1 MAFDPRTETDF
12 LKHEYFVQWVLSPT
26 RESSAYWQHWL
37 RENPDKVEMLG
48 AARDLLLSFEM
59 KETHSMDGAT
69 YYNILDNLLKENA
82 RQKEKDL
89 SGYSRNWLYAAAS
102 IIIFSSIALVGY
114 FTLTKEKDT
123 SHIAEIIPYNYESA
137 PGGVKKTIMLPDS
150 SIVTLNSVSE
160 LKYPT
165 RFSDTLREV
174 YLTGQA
180 FFEVTKNARAPFI
193 VHTKN
198 FSTRVL
204 GTSFDIRS
212 YEGEKTNHVA
222 VLSGKV
228 RVMTQEGSSQLLLP
242 NDMTSY
248 SENQKILKKST
259 FDPAFLLA
267 WRKGIIA
274 FDHATFEE
282 VTAHLSRW
290 YGVEFNVE
298 EGFKVRGLYTGEFN
312 KEPLIT
318 VLKGISYSSHFS
330 FRVEGKTVYISKPK
344 PNL

>member
-1 MAFDPRTETDF
+1 MTFDPHTEADF
-12 LKHEYFVQWVLSPT
+12 LKHEYFVQWVLAPT

-37 RENPDKVEMLG
+37 KQNPDKVEMLG

-59 KETHSMDGAT
+59 KEPHRMDDAT
-69 YYNILDNLLKENA
+69 YYKILDNLLQENAQQKENYT
-82 RQKEKDL
+82 
-89 SGYSRNWLYAAAS
+89 SGDSNGWLLAAAS
-102 IIIFSSIALVGY
+102 VIIFSSIALVGY
-114 FTLTKEKDT
+114 FTLTKEKD
-123 SHIAEIIPYNYESA
+123 SSPIAKATQYNYESA
-137 PGGVKKTIMLPDS
+137 PAGVKKTVMLPDS
-150 SIVTLNSVSE
+150 SVVTLNSASE
-160 LKYPT
+160 LKYPAH
-165 RFSDTLREV
+165 FSDTLREV

-180 FFEVTKNARAPFI
+180 FFEVTKNAHAPFI

-212 YEGEKTNHVA
+212 YEDEKNNHVA
-222 VLSGKV
+222 VLTGKV
-228 RVMTQEGSSQLLLP
+228 RVMTQEGNSQLLLP

-248 SENQKILKKST
+248 NENQKVLKKST

-267 WRKGIIA
+267 WRKGIIV

-282 VTAHLSRW
+282 VTTYLSRW
-290 YGVEFNVE
+290 YGVDFNVE
-298 EGFKVRGLYTGEFN
+298 KGFKVRGLYTGEFN
-312 KEPLIT
+312 KEALVT

>member
-1 MAFDPRTETDF
+1 MAFDPHTETDF

-26 RESSAYWQHWL
+26 KESSAYWQHWL
-37 RENPDKVEMLG
+37 SQHPDKVEMLA

-59 KETHSMDGAT
+59 KETHRMDNVT
-69 YYNILDNLLKENA
+69 YYKILDNLLHENA
-82 RQKEKDL
+82 RQKETSA
-89 SGYSRNWLYAAAS
+89 SGSPNAWLFAAAS
-102 IIIFSSIALVGY
+102 VIILSSVALIGY
-114 FTLTKEKDT
+114 FTLTREKDN
-123 SHIAEIIPYNYESA
+123 SPIAKAIQYNYESA
-137 PGGVKKTIMLPDS
+137 PGGVKKTVMLPDS
-150 SIVTLNSVSE
+150 SVVTLNSVSE

-180 FFEVTKNARAPFI
+180 FFEITKNAKAPFI

-212 YEGEKTNHVA
+212 YENETNNHVA
-222 VLSGKV
+222 VVTGKV
-228 RVMTQEGSSQLLLP
+228 RVMTPEGNSQLLLP
-242 NDMTSY
+242 HDMTSY
-248 SENQKILKKST
+248 SEHQKTLKKST

-267 WRKGIIA
+267 WRNGIIV
-274 FDHATFEE
+274 FDHATFDE
-282 VTAHLSRW
+282 VTTYLARW
-290 YGVEFNVE
+290 YGVEFRVE
-298 EGFKVRGLYTGEFN
+298 KGLKVKGLYTGEFN
-312 KEPLIT
+312 KEALIT

>member
-26 RESSAYWQHWL
+26 QESSAYWQHWL
-37 RENPDKVEMLG
+37 KENPDKVEMLG

-59 KETHSMDGAT
+59 KEPHSMDDAT
-69 YYNILDNLLKENA
+69 YYKILDNLLQENAKQKENHT
-82 RQKEKDL
+82 
-89 SGYSRNWLYAAAS
+89 SGRSNAWLLAAAS
-102 IIIFSSIALVGY
+102 VIIFLSIALVGY
-114 FTLTKEKDT
+114 FTLRKENEG
-123 SHIAEIIPYNYESA
+123 SQIAKAIEYNYESA

-150 SIVTLNSVSE
+150 SVVTLNSVSE

-180 FFEVTKNARAPFI
+180 FFEVTKNAHAPFV

-212 YEGEKTNHVA
+212 YENEKNNHVA
-222 VLSGKV
+222 VLTGKV
-228 RVMTQEGSSQLLLP
+228 QVMTPEGSSALLLP

-248 SENQKILKKST
+248 NENQKILRKST
-259 FDPAFLLA
+259 FDPAFILA
-267 WRKGIIA
+267 WRNGIIV

-282 VTAHLSRW
+282 VTTYLSRW
-290 YGVEFNVE
+290 YSVEFQVE
-298 EGFKVRGLYTGEFN
+298 KGFEVKGLYTGEFN
-312 KEPLIT
+312 KEALIT
-318 VLKGISYSSHFS
+318 VLKGISYYSHFS

-344 PNL
+344 PN

>member
-1 MAFDPRTETDF
+1 MAFDPHTETDF

-26 RESSAYWQHWL
+26 KESSAYWQHWL
-37 RENPDKVEMLG
+37 KEHPDKVEMLG

-69 YYNILDNLLKENA
+69 YYKILDNLLQENAKQKEN
-82 RQKEKDL
+82 DI
-89 SGYSRNWLYAAAS
+89 SRRSRTWLFAAAS
-102 IIIFSSIALVGY
+102 VIICSSIALIGY
-114 FTLTKEKDT
+114 FTLTQQKDNN
-123 SHIAEIIPYNYESA
+123 HIAKAVEYNYESA
-137 PGGVKKTIMLPDS
+137 PAGVKKTVMLPDS

-160 LKYPT
+160 LKYPSH
-165 RFSDTLREV
+165 FSDTLREV
-174 YLTGQA
+174 YLIGQA
-180 FFEVTKNARAPFI
+180 FFEVTKNANAPFI

-198 FSTRVL
+198 FSTCVL

-212 YEGEKTNHVA
+212 YEGEKNNHVA
-222 VLSGKV
+222 VVTGKV
-228 RVMTQEGSSQLLLP
+228 RVMTQKGDSQLLLP

-248 SENQKILKKST
+248 NENQKVLKKST

-267 WRKGIIA
+267 WRKGIIV

-282 VTAHLSRW
+282 VTTYLSRW
-290 YGVEFNVE
+290 YGVDFSIEKGFNV
-298 EGFKVRGLYTGEFN
+298 KGLYTGEFN
-312 KEPLIT
+312 KEALIT

>member
-1 MAFDPRTETDF
+1 MTFDPRTETDF

-26 RESSAYWQHWL
+26 KDSSAYWQHWL
-37 RENPDKVEMLG
+37 EQNPDKVEMLG
-48 AARDLLLSFEM
+48 TARDLLLSFEM
-59 KETHSMDGAT
+59 KEPHSMDDAA
-69 YYNILDNLLKENA
+69 YYKILDNLLLENA
-82 RQKEKDL
+82 NQKEKYI
-89 SGYSRNWLYAAAS
+89 SGRSNAWLLAAAS
-102 IIIFSSIALVGY
+102 VVIFSSIALIGY
-114 FTLTKEKDT
+114 FILTKEKDNSLIT
-123 SHIAEIIPYNYESA
+123 EAIKYNYESA

-150 SIVTLNSVSE
+150 SVVTLNSVSD
-160 LKYPT
+160 LKYPI

-180 FFEVTKNARAPFI
+180 FFEVTKNAHAPFI

-198 FSTRVL
+198 FSTHVL

-212 YEGEKTNHVA
+212 YEDEKDNHVA

-228 RVMTQEGSSQLLLP
+228 QVMTPEGNSQLLLP
-242 NDMTSY
+242 KDMTSY
-248 SENQKILKKST
+248 NENQKILKKSA

-267 WRKGIIA
+267 WRKGIIV

-282 VTAHLSRW
+282 VTMYLSRW
-290 YGVEFNVE
+290 YGVDFKIEK
-298 EGFKVRGLYTGEFN
+298 GFKVRGLYTGEFN
-312 KEPLIT
+312 NEVLVT

-330 FRVEGKTVYISKPK
+330 FRVEGKTVFISKPK

>member
-1 MAFDPRTETDF
+1 MAFDPQTETDF

-26 RESSAYWQHWL
+26 KESSAYWQHWL
-37 RENPDKVEMLG
+37 KQNPDKVEMLG

-59 KETHSMDGAT
+59 KETHSMDDTT
-69 YYNILDNLLKENA
+69 YYKILDNLLQENA
-82 RQKEKDL
+82 KQKDNDT
-89 SGYSRNWLYAAAS
+89 SGRSNGWLLAAAS
-102 IIIFSSIALVGY
+102 VIIFSSIALVGY
-114 FTLTKEKDT
+114 FTLTKGKDT
-123 SHIAEIIPYNYESA
+123 APIAQAIEYNYESV

-165 RFSDTLREV
+165 RFSDTVREV

-193 VHTKN
+193 VHTKK
-198 FSTRVL
+198 FSTCVL

-212 YEGEKTNHVA
+212 YEGEKSNHVA
-222 VLSGKV
+222 VVTGKV
-228 RVMTQEGSSQLLLP
+228 RVMTQEGNSQLLLP
-242 NDMTSY
+242 HDMTSY
-248 SENQKILKKST
+248 NENQKTLKKST

-267 WRKGIIA
+267 WRKGIIV

-282 VTAHLSRW
+282 VTTYLSRW
-290 YGVEFNVE
+290 YGVDFNIE
-298 EGFKVRGLYTGEFN
+298 KDFKVKGLYTGEFN

-318 VLKGISYSSHFS
+318 VLNGISYSSHFS
-330 FRVEGKTVYISKPK
+330 FRVDGKTVYISKPK